1 MIVNIKD
8 KSFQTRSD
16 KPNENW
22 LDKDWVTIPDNSEL
36 ANKIIQLFP
45 RYDLVLDEEDNV
57 VDVVEVAKT
66 EEELNQERVAEIE
79 KELEELD
86 KIINRATEDLY
97 SLTGAKPYESIQ
109 ETINRKQELRG
120 ERKKLI

>member
-1 MIVNIKD
+1 MIVNKND

-22 LDKDWVTIPDNSEL
+22 LGNEWYVIPDESEL
-36 ANKIIQLFP
+36 ADKVMQLFP
-45 RYDLVLDEEDNV
+45 RFDLVLDKKGNV
-57 VDVVEVAKT
+57 VDVVEMAKT

-97 SLTGAKPYESIQ
+97 SLTGAKPYETIQ
-109 ETINRKQELRG
+109 ETINRKQELRE

>member
-1 MIVNIKD
+1 MIINKLN

-16 KPNENW
+16 MPNTNW
-22 LDKDWVTIPDNSEL
+22 LGNDWHVVPDNSAL
-36 ANKIIQLFP
+36 ANKIMQLFP
-45 RYDLVLDEEDNV
+45 RFDLVLDENNNV
-57 VDVVEVAKT
+57 VDVVEVQKT
-66 EEELNQERVAEIE
+66 DEELNQERIAEIE

-97 SLTGAKPYESIQ
+97 SLTEVTPYQTTQ
-109 ETINRKQELRG
+109 ETIDRKKALRE

>member
-1 MIVNIKD
+1 MIINKLN

-16 KPNENW
+16 MPNTNW
-22 LDKDWVTIPDNSEL
+22 LGNDWYVVPDNSAL
-36 ANKIIQLFP
+36 ANKIMQLFP
-45 RYDLVLDEEDNV
+45 RFDLVLDENDNV
-57 VDVVEVAKT
+57 VDVVEVQKT
-66 EEELNQERVAEIE
+66 DEELNQERIAEIE

-97 SLTGAKPYESIQ
+97 SLTEVTPYQTTQ
-109 ETINRKQELRG
+109 ETIDRKKALRE